1 MILTDYVLIL
11 TYLLVSIGLAIII
24 YSLSYLIAIQK
35 ADSEKVYKIILKT
48 PLTDLEKER
57 IYFYTYHYDSI
68 NSPTIYNISERF
80 DLDFIGWNNFNDV
93 LLCKKI

>member
-1 MILTDYVLIL
+1 MKILNDLFEKKH
-11 TYLLVSIGLAIII
+11 LLKKDV
-24 YSLSYLIAIQK
+24 K